1 MITFFIITVLI
12 VLNGLFVAAEFA
24 IIGVSATA
32 LQSAASRGDRAALA
46 LLRIK
51 ESAVL
56 QDRYIATAQLGIT
69 LASLGLGMY
78 GEHQLALALRE
89 PLASIGVSGVAVNA
103 VATVIALT
111 ILTYFHI
118 VLGEMIP
125 KAMSLNHA
133 IPTAKF
139 VSTPMRWFQLIMFPL
154 VISLNAIGFGVL
166 RLLKIKR
173 EDSSA
178 DAHFSPEEIEMVVQE
193 STQEGVLQGDQ
204 AQLLHEVLELGELSA
219 ADVMVP
225 RVKVVGVR
233 RGATD
238 EEVRTLLSDT
248 PHTRYPLYDDSLDKV
263 VGVIHIKDL
272 LRYSAAEALAV
283 AETRNPPHL
292 PESVPI
298 NDVLLA
304 MREHRTQL
312 AVVIDEYGGTSGI
325 VTINDIHEEVVGQIK
340 DLADSAEGLA
350 AQGGAMVVPGTLR
363 LEELS
368 ELVGRPIEYE
378 DVESMSG
385 LILIL
390 LRRPPRVGE
399 VVRYQNLEITV
410 ISVMGKGVDWCS
422 VLLLDEDAGA

>member
-1 MITFFIITVLI
+1 MITFVITTVLI

-24 IIGVSATA
+24 IVGVSATV
-32 LQSAASRGDRAALA
+32 LRSAASKGDKAACA

-69 LASLGLGMY
+69 LASLGLGMF
-78 GEHQLALALRE
+78 GEHQLSLALRE
-89 PLASIGVSGVAVNA
+89 PLSNIGVSGVAVNA
-103 VATVIALT
+103 VATGIALT

-125 KAMSLNHA
+125 KAMSLNHS

-139 VSTPMRWFQLIMFPL
+139 VSTPMRAFQFVMFPL
-154 VISLNAIGFGVL
+154 VVGLNGIGLGVL
-166 RLLKIKR
+166 RLLKVKR

-178 DAHFSPEEIEMVVQE
+178 DAHYSPEEIEMVVQE
-193 STQEGVLQGDQ
+193 STQEGIMQGDQ

-238 EEVRTLLSDT
+238 DEVRTLLSNT

-263 VGVIHIKDL
+263 VGVVHIKDL
-272 LRYSAAEALAV
+272 LRYSAEEALAV

-298 NDVLLA
+298 NDVLLS
-304 MREHRTQL
+304 MREYRTQL
-312 AVVIDEYGGTSGI
+312 AVLIDEYGGTSGI

-340 DLADSAEGLA
+340 ELADSAEGLA

-363 LEELS
+363 LDELS
-368 ELVGRPIEYE
+368 DLVGSPVAYE

-390 LRRPPRVGE
+390 LRRPARVGD

-410 ISVMGKGVDWCS
+410 ISVMGKGVEWCS
-422 VLLLDEDAGA
+422 ILHLEENSGG